1 MPRIIGPCA
10 AAVLATLSL
19 AACASSGGS
28 SGAAGTATGTAV
40 GEASVTATAGSPDKA
55 AAPAAAG
62 GGKLI
67 DVCTVLP
74 AAKAGQITAGRFISA
89 EPRSVA
95 GLLAHCTYKG
105 GTDLLQVTVTV
116 QGGPRLLGGD
126 VDALKAVGH
135 PPTMVSGVGDGAF
148 SEPDP
153 DGNAGAVG
161 ASSFASYGAVFG
173 QTYIKIGGL
182 THVDADQGKQIVE
195 ILHAAM

>member
-1 MPRIIGPCA
+1 VPRIIGPCV
-10 AAVLATLSL
+10 AAVLATLSM

-28 SGAAGTATGTAV
+28 PGAAGTPAGA
-40 GEASVTATAGSPDKA
+40 APATATTASPSHA
-55 AAPAAAG
+55 AAPAVAG

-67 DVCTVLP
+67 DVCAVLP
-74 AAKAGQITAGRFISA
+74 AAKASQITGGRFTSA

-95 GLLAHCTYKG
+95 GLLAHCEYKG

-116 QGGPRLLGGD
+116 QSGPRLLGVD

-135 PPTMVSGVGDGAF
+135 PPTTVSGVGDGAF

-153 DGNAGAVG
+153 AGNAGSVG

-173 QTYIKIGGL
+173 QTYIKVGGL
-182 THVDADQGKQIVE
+182 TYVNADQGKQIVE